1 MEVSREKGPGEFRRE
16 RQQTQNE
23 LFLFLCPRKNM
34 KEHLLKLTMCLAP
47 CCDSLTESALQMYYY
62 LHLMD
67 EETVVYRLHT
77 PPSSGPSDRAG
88 FEPRSSSRR
97 RYIHYG
103 RSTWIISETHGQL
116 GLMGYVHS
124 PHCPASTSSLPAFPT

>member
-23 LFLFLCPRKNM
+23 LLLFLCPRKNM

-47 CCDSLTESALQMYYY
+47 CCDYLTESALQMYYY

-97 RYIHYG
+97 RYTLRQKHLDHLRDP
-103 RSTWIISETHGQL
+103 RSAGADGIRS
-116 GLMGYVHS
+116 S
-124 PHCPASTSSLPAFPT
+124 PSLSR